1 MAFLKRHFA
10 SINLAAFLDQITF
23 KPRCNRHVTCACNLS
38 ELFNHVHDLNSA
50 VQPKTKQRILLI
62 KYATPL
68 EAGGL
73 CITRL
78 CAKRDVTCC
87 TDLVC
92 DLSTHS
98 REEEVHAVGFWV
110 GVFNSAD
117 CSPDAGYVLAHHES
131 I

>member
-1 MAFLKRHFA
+1 V
-10 SINLAAFLDQITF
+10 F
-23 KPRCNRHVTCACNLS
+23 KTPFCNYQSRGVPGPNHIQTPLQQTCASNLS

-50 VQPKTKQRILLI
+50 VQPRTKQRILLI

-73 CITRL
+73 CIKRL

-98 REEEVHAVGFWV
+98 AEEEVHAVEFSV